1 MSRGYVLISPC
12 RDEADYIQTT
22 IDSITNQSLL
32 PEKWVIVDDG
42 STDGTEDIIAAAAA
56 KYSFIEVIRR
66 VDRGARSV
74 GPGVIEAFYAGYDA
88 IDPSE
93 YDYVCKLDVDLDIPP
108 RYFEILVRRMESNMR
123 LGTCSGKPYFPGK
136 DGHLVSERCGDETSV
151 GMIKFYRRSCFEE
164 IGGFVRQVMWDGI
177 DCHRCRMNG
186 WIACSWD
193 EPALRF
199 IHLRPMGSSQ
209 KNIFTGRTRHGSG
222 QYFMG
227 TGLPYMAASALYRMM
242 APPVVLGG
250 AMMMVG
256 YLKAMLAGAERYG
269 DPAFRAFLRRYQW
282 QCLVQGKQAATR
294 SLNERQARTW
304 AMLHG
309 TSVSTVEPSIE
320 PTRRLTSA

>member
-22 IDSITNQSLL
+22 IDSIVNQSLL
-32 PEKWVIVDDG
+32 PAKWVIVDDG
-42 STDGTEDIIAAAAA
+42 STDGTEEIIAEAARR
-56 KYSFIEVIRR
+56 YSFIEVVQR
-66 VDRGARSV
+66 VNRGARSV
-74 GPGVIEAFYAGYDA
+74 GPGVIEAFYTGYDA
-88 IDPSE
+88 IDPGE

-108 RYFEILVRRMESNMR
+108 KYFEILVKRMEDNPR
-123 LGTCSGKPYFPGK
+123 IGTCSGKPYFPSK
-136 DGHLVSERCGDETSV
+136 AGHLVSERCGDETSV
-151 GMIKFYRRSCFEE
+151 GMIKFYRRACFEE

-227 TGLPYMAASALYRMM
+227 TGLPYMMVSAFYRMM

-256 YLKAMLAGAERYG
+256 YLKAMLTGQERYG
-269 DPAFRAFLRRYQW
+269 DPAFRSFLRRYQW
-282 QCLVQGKQAATR
+282 QCLLQGKQKATR
-294 SLNERQARTW
+294 SLDERQARTW
-304 AMLHG
+304 VKLHG
-309 TSVSTVEPSIE
+309 ANIRPVPS
-320 PTRRLTSA
+320 PGRRLTSA